1 MTATKTILIRDKG
14 KAYAVAITR
23 EDEDTS
29 VAITLPSGDVI
40 HGMHGAGGLDL
51 SDYTV
56 AGARCPIT
64 GDLYDRVADRVE
76 SVCEDW
82 DWTDEGDEEDE
93 DED

>member
-1 MTATKTILIRDKG
+1 MTKTILIRDKG
-14 KAYAVAITR
+14 KAYSVAVTR

-29 VAITLPSGDVI
+29 VKITLPSGDVI
-40 HGMHGAGGLDL
+40 YASHGAGGLTL

-82 DWTDEGDEEDE
+82 DWTDEDDDGED
-93 DED
+93 